1 MSLLL
6 FDNIIVG
13 EIADETDPLASPV
26 RVLANGDWY
35 ARGDISLEDL
45 ADFGIELS
53 SSPSYTSIGG
63 LVLEELGRLAMIGDI
78 VRRDGYS
85 IRVESVRGSRIAAVR
100 IRDHDDRGRTN
111 GPHDVVDEAHG
122 GRRRFARVVPSLE
135 GGDHHGGD
143 QVLHVVELDHQP
155 SLGRRA
161 QPAAVISSP
170 DAPSATMW
178 ESSPRVGRR
187 S

>member
-1 MSLLL
+1 MLDGGAEQTISKAVKPAMIVPETKPLDDLLADL
-6 FDNIIVG
+6 QRDRTTLAIVADEYGTPVGIVTVEDIVEEIVG

-63 LVLEELGRLAMIGDI
+63 LVLEELGRLAMIVDI

-85 IRVESVRGSRIAAVR
+85 IRVESVRGSRIAA
-100 IRDHDDRGRTN
+100 
-111 GPHDVVDEAHG
+111 
-122 GRRRFARVVPSLE
+122 
-135 GGDHHGGD
+135 
-143 QVLHVVELDHQP
+143 
-155 SLGRRA
+155 
-161 QPAAVISSP
+161 
-170 DAPSATMW
+170 SAFHTA
-178 ESSPRVGRR
+178 
-187 S
+187 